1 MKSTVMCHLYA
12 VATVK
17 PQGTRRYI
25 EMSTV
30 IAWKMT
36 RTLSLLESDQREQV
50 APSQVVPKQDIIMPQ
65 RRKLP
70 SQPISPPS
78 TRR

>member
-1 MKSTVMCHLYA
+1 MKSTVMCRLYA

-30 IAWKMT
+30 IALKVAK
-36 RTLSLLESDQREQV
+36 TLSLLESDQREQV
-50 APSQVVPKQDIIMPQ
+50 ALSQVGHK
-65 RRKLP
+65 
-70 SQPISPPS
+70 
-78 TRR
+78 